1 MKQALNGSVSEELS
15 IIARESIYIYGANL
29 IASATGFI
37 YWVLAAKLVSSNVL
51 GTSSTIVTLS
61 SITIALSTLGL
72 TTAILRVGSMHRD
85 EISRVACTALVM
97 NLVTTTMVTLGGLTI
112 YARILGS
119 TWLALLVVPLA
130 LAGAPTIALRPVLI
144 TTRNAKYLS
153 YAQILSAASR
163 IGLGIVVLL
172 TAPTITAVVT
182 GYLLGSLTVTVT
194 LLAIILRRKLLE
206 PYASRIYATELLR
219 AGIPIWL
226 PNTIAVLGTQLA
238 VVFTYSIRGGSEAG
252 YLYIAQTIALA
263 IDMARVAVASALI
276 PSIASGNLDKKRLGD
291 VIRLVFALLLPVNM
305 ALFFFPE
312 PILRLINPEYLA
324 AINPLRIYILANV
337 VLLMVGLIVT
347 HIYASGDY
355 RYTLLI
361 NTSMS
366 TTRVALYT
374 ILTPLYGATGAATA
388 YLAGTLVA
396 TALILPKIRGV
407 KAPWSRMTLSLVI
420 AILLGIILE
429 HLTSEHSLTTIIAAI
444 VYLLLAYLVHIAL
457 KLLKKVELIQLLRVL
472 RSTVWPTQYY

>member
-1 MKQALNGSVSEELS
+1 MKQALNGSVSDELS
-15 IIARESIYIYGANL
+15 IVARESIYIYGANL
-29 IASATGFI
+29 IASATGFL

-51 GTSSTIVTLS
+51 GTSSTIVILS

-130 LAGAPTIALRPVLI
+130 LAGAPTLVLRPVLI

-263 IDMARVAVASALI
+263 IDAARVAVASALI

-324 AINPLRIYILANV
+324 AINPLRIYILANT
-337 VLLMVGLIVT
+337 VLLMVGLVAT
-347 HIYASGDY
+347 HIYASGNY

-361 NTSMS
+361 NTSVS
-366 TTRVALYT
+366 TTRVTLYT
-374 ILTPLYGATGAATA
+374 ILTPIYGATGAATA
-388 YLAGTLVA
+388 YLAGTLTA
-396 TALILPKIRGV
+396 TTLIVSKTRGV
-407 KAPWSRMTLSLVI
+407 KAPWNRMILSL
-420 AILLGIILE
+420 ATTAFLGITLK
-429 HLTSEHSLTTIIAAI
+429 HLVGETTLASVVAII
-444 VYLLLAYLVHIAL
+444 VYLLLVYLICIAFKIL
-457 KLLKKVELIQLLRVL
+457 RETELIQLLGILKSIARI
-472 RSTVWPTQYY
+472 R